1 MKKKRG
7 TTIVVVVAEIARDVD
22 VVVVEIDVIVVIA
35 AIAEIT
41 EVLATIGLRTRMILM
56 ITARLSSSEEEMTR
70 VSVKVRDDVVVG
82 AVIDVTMMAIEAIE
96 AIEEIVEIDVSG
108 VVEAIVVSAVSVSQ
122 DSANSVSR

>member
-1 MKKKRG
+1 VKKKRG

-35 AIAEIT
+35 AITEIT

-96 AIEEIVEIDVSG
+96 EIVEIDVSG